1 MHGGKYPFNILFAYL
16 SLMAVFTISLLAL
29 KYLDGKEKSTDWL
42 CFMILPIKYQF
53 LLSVGFFMFQKSIQY
68 VISIIL

>member
-29 KYLDGKEKSTDWL
+29 KYLDGKEKSTELLIGSPLAMFHD
-42 CFMILPIKYQF
+42 FTNQIPIST
-53 LLSVGFFMFQKSIQY
+53 LSVFFS
-68 VISIIL
+68 